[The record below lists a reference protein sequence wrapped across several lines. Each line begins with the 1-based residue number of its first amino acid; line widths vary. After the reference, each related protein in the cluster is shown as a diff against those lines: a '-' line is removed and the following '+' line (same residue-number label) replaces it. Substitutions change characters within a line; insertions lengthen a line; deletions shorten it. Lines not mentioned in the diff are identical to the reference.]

1 MSATKSAVGPTGP
14 VARSPDLHVA
24 QTPSD
29 IRAAVPS
36 RSQLPEYAIEAT
48 LLGLFM
54 ISTCGFT
61 VLLEG
66 RRAVELLP
74 ASRDALE
81 GPGRML
87 DLAVIYAT
95 VGDRDG
101 AVEELRAL
109 LEIPSWASPGDLR
122 VNSDWAEVRDDPR
135 FQQLANRS
143 LSAEPQ

>member
-1 MSATKSAVGPTGP
+1 
-14 VARSPDLHVA
+14 
-24 QTPSD
+24 
-29 IRAAVPS
+29 
-36 RSQLPEYAIEAT
+36 LPEYVIEAT

-101 AVEELRAL
+101 AVEGLRVL
-109 LEIPSWASPGDLR
+109 LEIPSWASPGDLW
-122 VNSDWAEVRDDPR
+122 VNSDWAAVRDDPR